1 LISKL
6 DTHDTKS
13 MAGDI
18 VAIPKRRRLRLPD
31 HL

>member
-1 LISKL
+1 VDSFKHLPLHYSAGL

-18 VAIPKRRRLRLPD
+18 GLIL
-31 HL
+31 